1 MNTKITIDNYEEIMF
16 RLIED
21 DFDEPT
27 RNQLLEQIEG
37 NVLFKFEWE
46 QWQKTRCID
55 PLENYVAESLA
66 LTEKII
72 LIAKPQ
78 VFARKRKVLFLA
90 AASIAALIT
99 SFVLLTVNFNSGH
112 KQIVESNSKTPALEF
127 NKPQTSENAHSDY
140 VKNEFKQ
147 AQEPKKPKEEDKLIA
162 EVSSSTEV
170 SVNNTAETQVMLDS
184 MPESSIDLAS
194 VHQEKP
200 RYTVTIETSLINE
213 SNQQTN
219 EIARNEKVNL
229 KKVFT
234 NTKILFLR
242 KPNGEPDKVFFV
254 GEEESYLCI
263 NLNQK
268 IK

>member
-1 MNTKITIDNYEEIMF
+1 MILTITIDNYEEIMF
-16 RLIED
+16 RLVED

-27 RNQLLEQIEG
+27 RNLLLEQIEG

-55 PLENYVAESLA
+55 PLENYTAESLA

-72 LIAKPQ
+72 LIAKPR
-78 VFARKRKVLFLA
+78 VFAGRRKILYLA

-99 SFVLLTVNFNSGH
+99 GVILLTADFNFRNM
-112 KQIVESNSKTPALEF
+112 QVVESQSKTPAIKY
-127 NKPQTSENAHSDY
+127 NNPPQSENAHSDY

-147 AQEPKKPKEEDKLIA
+147 AQEPKKPKEKDKLTA
-162 EVSSSTEV
+162 ELSSTTKV
-170 SVNNTAETQVMLDS
+170 TAKVTTETPVILDS
-184 MPESSIDLAS
+184 IPETKINLAS

-200 RYTVTIETSLINE
+200 RYTVSIETTRIEDGGEQMSE
-213 SNQQTN
+213 TAS
-219 EIARNEKVNL
+219 NEKTNL

-234 NTKILFLR
+234 NTKILFRR
-242 KPNGEPDKVFFV
+242 KPNGEPDKIIFV

-263 NLNQK
+263 NLNQ
-268 IK
+268 